1 MRLFAAIDIPEEVK
15 DKLRALLD
23 RVRPAAKISWSP
35 VENLHVT
42 TKFMG
47 EWPEHRLEEM
57 KRALAS
63 IGPSGAVGITV
74 RGIGWFPNP
83 RNPRVFWAGIEGGE
97 ALQRLAQATEDAV
110 VEIGIAREERKFSPH
125 LTLARI
131 RDRVSLEPLHRAL
144 EEAGPY
150 QFGDFV
156 ATAFYLYLSKGGR
169 YTKLA
174 EFPLN

>member
-1 MRLFAAIDIPEEVK
+1 MRLFAAIDIPGEVK

-23 RVRPAAKISWSP
+23 RVRPTADINWSP
-35 VENLHVT
+35 IENLHVT

-47 EWPEHRLEEM
+47 EWPEHRLQEM
-57 KRALAS
+57 ERALS
-63 IGPSGAVGITV
+63 GIGRSGAIGITV

-97 ALQRLAQATEDAV
+97 ALQRLAQATDDAV
-110 VEIGIAREERKFSPH
+110 GAIGIAREERKYSPH

-131 RDRVSLEPLHRAL
+131 RDRVSLAPLYKAL
-144 EEAGPY
+144 EGTGPY

-169 YTKLA
+169 YIKLA
-174 EFPLN
+174 DFPLT